1 MDEAKRVQAGK
12 TENLPGNNTLR
23 IYTLGRFQIRFGDRM
38 LVDATGRFKKI
49 GELLMYLITHR
60 GKHSTPE
67 TILETI
73 WPDHDYT
80 NPRNVFKNMIYRLK
94 QDLEQMQIPEAKALI
109 SYSYGAYGWNINA
122 QYWLDA
128 DVFESLCQEA
138 RSLSKIDPFLAAEK
152 YREALTL
159 YLGHYLP
166 ECQPCSWVM
175 TKRHYYRRLFV
186 RSVSDLLAFQK
197 EHRLF
202 SQMAE
207 DCERALSIEDFDEK
221 IHLFYMEA
229 LLEEGKTAQAK
240 THYEYI
246 TSLNYHEHGEKPSP
260 AMQRIYKAI
269 KSNSAKAELDYTD
282 LRQMLV
288 ERDEAQGALFC
299 EPATFRLFC
308 RLERRRAERENRP
321 VHVGLLSLTGPTF
334 HTAPSKQ
341 LQQSMEC
348 LREVLTKSLRRAD
361 MISPWNDTQF
371 AVLLP
376 GLNLEQAENLLQRVR
391 EKFKEAR
398 LVEDLVLRSS
408 VHSFLPPEYSLP
420 QD

>member
-1 MDEAKRVQAGK
+1 MDQSKHASSKSSDQDS
-12 TENLPGNNTLR
+12 GNHILK
-23 IYTLGRFQIRFGDRM
+23 IYTLGRFQVRFGERM
-38 LVDATGRFKKI
+38 LFDATGRFKKI
-49 GELLMYLITHR
+49 GELLMYLITQR
-60 GKHSTPE
+60 GKHGTPE
-67 TILETI
+67 AILETI
-73 WPDHDYT
+73 WPDHEYT

-94 QDLEQMQIPEAKALI
+94 QSLEQMQIPEAKTLI
-109 SYSYGAYGWNINA
+109 SYSYGAYGWNVNA

-128 DVFESLCQEA
+128 DVFENLCQEA
-138 RSLSKIDPFLAAEK
+138 RGLSNIDPFLAAEK

-202 SQMAE
+202 SQITE
-207 DCERALSIEDFDEK
+207 DCEKALSIEEFDEN

-229 LLEEGKTAQAK
+229 LLEEGKTAQAR

-246 TSLNYHEHGEKPSP
+246 TSLNYNELGEKPSP

-269 KSNSAKAELDYTD
+269 KLNSAKAELDYID

-288 ERDEAQGALFC
+288 DRDEAQGALLC
-299 EPATFRLFC
+299 EPDTFRLFC
-308 RLERRRAERENRP
+308 RLERRRAERENRS
-321 VHVGLLSLTGPTF
+321 VHVGLLSLTGPTLQ
-334 HTAPSKQ
+334 TASSKQ

-348 LREVLTKSLRRAD
+348 LREVLIRSLRRAD
-361 MISPWNDTQF
+361 MISPWNDTQYT
-371 AVLLP
+371 VLLP

-391 EKFKEAR
+391 ENFKAAR
-398 LVEDLVLRSS
+398 LVEDMVLRSS
-408 VHSFLPPEYSLP
+408 VHSFLPPEYRLP